1 MKNFIRLAFVFT
13 LSAISFVACKKDKDP
28 IITNPAPVEQEVIT
42 TLRLVVT
49 NSAGF
54 NKTFNYKV
62 SNGFNSTTPATPVID
77 DVVLSPNTTYNV
89 SVEVWNE
96 EETPAE
102 DVTEEVKEENKEHLF
117 VLESN
122 PTSGAGSIAF
132 SNGSK
137 DDDGAPLNQ
146 TIDFTTDA
154 AGNGTLTVTLKHEP
168 TDKNATT
175 ADAVGGETDAKAIF
189 PTVIK

>member
-1 MKNFIRLAFVFT
+1 MKKLIQLATALLLTITV
-13 LSAISFVACKKDKDP
+13 ISSCKKDDNP
-28 IITNPAPVEQEVIT
+28 IVTTPEPVELEVIT
-42 TLRLVVT
+42 TVRLVVT
-49 NSAGF
+49 NSTGF

-62 SNGFNSTTPATPVID
+62 DNGFNSTTPGTPVID
-77 DVVLSPNTTYNV
+77 NVTLAPNTTYNV
-89 SVEVWNE
+89 SVQVWNE
-96 EETPAE
+96 AESPAE

-117 VLESN
+117 VLESTPN
-122 PTSGAGSIAF
+122 SGAGSIAF

-154 AGNGTLTVTLKHEP
+154 AGNGSLTVTLKHEP

-175 ADAVGGETDAKAIF
+175 ADAAGGETDAKAIF
-189 PTVIK
+189 PVVIQ